1 VNVKELAEDL
11 MYELNYFM
19 DGYYLSGN
27 GYKVVTA
34 IIEKIILEHLD
45 KENKQEEVKKI
56 KDVEGEDKQ
65 VRAFSIHYTGP
76 GFSDSTTVIV
86 QDEEDIR
93 QAVANKN
100 YRFVMNDERW
110 SKITRVQEIPFSNV
124 RLADLTVTELL
135 RILGR

>member
-1 VNVKELAEDL
+1 
-11 MYELNYFM
+11 M
-19 DGYYLSGN
+19 
-27 GYKVVTA
+27 
-34 IIEKIILEHLD
+34 
-45 KENKQEEVKKI
+45 
-56 KDVEGEDKQ
+56 
-65 VRAFSIHYTGP
+65 RAFSIHYTGP